1 MRKMKECPEHGA
13 YGGACPYCG
22 RREVKVLGARID
34 IVGKPILRVEEA
46 IRFAEVEG
54 R

>member
-1 MRKMKECPEHGA
+1 MKKMQECPEHGL
-13 YGGACPYCG
+13 YWGECPYCG

-34 IVGKPILRVEEA
+34 IVGKPILRVNEA
-46 IRFAEVEG
+46 IRFAETEG